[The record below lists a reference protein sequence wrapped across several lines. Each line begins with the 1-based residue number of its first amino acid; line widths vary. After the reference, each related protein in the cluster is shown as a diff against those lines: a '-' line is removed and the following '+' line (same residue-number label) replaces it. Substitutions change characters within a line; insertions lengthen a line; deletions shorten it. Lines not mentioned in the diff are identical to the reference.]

1 MAMDGLEPFIGEW
14 ETEAVGAEGS
24 GIPHSEERGTC
35 RFERMG
41 EDGFVVQRWQAP
53 DPFPDGLAVLGPD
66 PEGSGYLQHYF
77 DTRGVARVYK
87 MTFSSGQW
95 NLWRD
100 VPDFSE
106 LPFRQR
112 FNGTFSEDGN
122 RIEGAWER
130 TQEDGS
136 WTKDF
141 DLIYTRSG

>member
-24 GIPHSEERGTC
+24 GIPPSGERGTC

-41 EDGFVVQRWQAP
+41 EDGFVLQRWRSP
-53 DPFPDGLAVLGPD
+53 DPFPNGLAVLGPD

-77 DTRGVARVYK
+77 DTRGVARVYR

-112 FNGTFSEDGN
+112 FQGTFSGDGS

-141 DLIYTRSG
+141 DLIYTRRD